1 MGRAGGARGWRGA
14 ANSLPRAGASPP
26 RPRRPCWASL
36 TAHFGP
42 GMFIVS
48 ADVGGNIDRLAAA
61 CGGGGESVTEVV
73 AADVARGGG
82 TGPTSTAAALLW
94 LLRTMLFVAALLRAL
109 ETDRGA
115 SVADAARGAYGA
127 TLRPYHGLLTRTA
140 FAAALYC
147 APTRVKFFA
156 ATGAATEAAALADV
170 GGCLV
175 EWEGVLADLHAWMDG
190 TGLNS
195 QARV

>member
-1 MGRAGGARGWRGA
+1 MRVA
-14 ANSLPRAGASPP
+14 PR
-26 RPRRPCWASL
+26 SL
-36 TAHFGP
+36 TVTVS
-42 GMFIVS
+42 VS
-48 ADVGGNIDRLAAA
+48 A
-61 CGGGGESVTEVV
+61 T
-73 AADVARGGG
+73 
-82 TGPTSTAAALLW
+82 TS
-94 LLRTMLFVAALLRAL
+94 
-109 ETDRGA
+109 
-115 SVADAARGAYGA
+115 
-127 TLRPYHGLLTRTA
+127 TA